1 MPIIP
6 DAETPET
13 DIKGNYI
20 GWSNCQ
26 ARYPTQRPP
35 VPYGKQSNV
44 KNALFFEDGFKE
56 VVGYLTEGRYL
67 VLEKSGSALT
77 NNARRG
83 SLSATSARA
92 LHDSKS
98 QRWVIHYTADE
109 ESEIFT
115 VSSALDGRWL
125 GPSGTLVDRSANAA
139 PVRISFLGNG
149 HGYTLQYVSTGQY
162 IDIGPQGNFKMQSAQ
177 QKLSQGFNVFSV
189 SYHD

>member
-1 MPIIP
+1 MPTIP
-6 DAETPET
+6 DAETPES
-13 DIKGNYI
+13 DSKGNYI

-26 ARYPTQRPP
+26 ALYPTQRPP
-35 VPYGKQSNV
+35 VPYGEQSNV
-44 KNALFFEDGFKE
+44 NNALFFEDGFKE

-77 NNARRG
+77 NNARQG
-83 SLSATSARA
+83 SLTATSVTA

-98 QRWVIHYTADE
+98 QRWVIHYTEDK
-109 ESEIFT
+109 ESEVFT

-125 GPSGTLVDRSANAA
+125 GPSGTLVDQGANAA

-149 HGYTLQYVSTGQY
+149 HGYTLQYVSTRQY
-162 IDIGPQGNFKMQSAQ
+162 IDIGPQGDLKMESAQ
-177 QKLSQGFNVFSV
+177 QELSHGFNVFSV